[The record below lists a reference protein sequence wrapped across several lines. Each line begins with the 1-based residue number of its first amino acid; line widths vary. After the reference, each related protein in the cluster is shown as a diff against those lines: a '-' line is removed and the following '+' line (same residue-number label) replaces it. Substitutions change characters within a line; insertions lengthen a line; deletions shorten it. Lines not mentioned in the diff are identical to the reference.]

1 MVYWW
6 GRDLYFNDKKIQTI
20 SVVLMNAEYGSSQS
34 FGPRVRSI
42 YIENNTY
49 TGRRS
54 NFCLKKLQFM
64 DQFINLI

>member
-42 YIENNTY
+42 CTVHNTY
-49 TGRRS
+49 IGIRS
-54 NFCLKKLQFM
+54 NF
-64 DQFINLI
+64 